1 MSKMEKSANKGAKK
15 NVHFASEGLEQRPE
29 EGTKTSERLE
39 QVKEEP
45 ELGRR
50 EAFKL
55 LVITIRSLDTQYSS
69 FWSLDK
75 ADPMLKL
82 SFNGVNCST
91 PPMSNN
97 ENPHFN
103 QPFSFLMSEETQR
116 SLGIIEG
123 AKGGAGEARG
133 DAAPASSTKSNHQS
147 SSSASD
153 RYLHFEVVEKES
165 IQADRQVGE
174 RKVHINEYLKGGEES
189 NRNELIRK
197 GLKSVDVYATANNK
211 NKEEKKSQSGSK
223 LKASQDGKAARE
235 VANTTPETAERAL
248 AGKID
253 FSFELLDV
261 HHQDDLF
268 SDKPVPS
275 TDFRAKAGILL
286 VNLKHLVGFDEMV
299 KKD

>member
-1 MSKMEKSANKGAKK
+1 
-15 NVHFASEGLEQRPE
+15 
-29 EGTKTSERLE
+29 
-39 QVKEEP
+39 
-45 ELGRR
+45 
-50 EAFKL
+50 
-55 LVITIRSLDTQYSS
+55 
-69 FWSLDK
+69 
-75 ADPMLKL
+75 
-82 SFNGVNCST
+82 
-91 PPMSNN
+91 
-97 ENPHFN
+97 
-103 QPFSFLMSEETQR
+103 MSEETQR
-116 SLGIIEG
+116 SLGIIDG

-133 DAAPASSTKSNHQS
+133 DAAPASSTKPNQLS

-153 RYLHFEVVEKES
+153 RYLHFEVVEKEVLA
-165 IQADRQVGE
+165 ADHQVGE

-223 LKASQDGKAARE
+223 LKAGQDKKAARE
-235 VANTTPETAERAL
+235 VANTTAEATAERAL

-268 SDKPVPS
+268 SDKPEPS

-286 VNLKHLVGFDEMV
+286 VNLKHLEGFDEIV